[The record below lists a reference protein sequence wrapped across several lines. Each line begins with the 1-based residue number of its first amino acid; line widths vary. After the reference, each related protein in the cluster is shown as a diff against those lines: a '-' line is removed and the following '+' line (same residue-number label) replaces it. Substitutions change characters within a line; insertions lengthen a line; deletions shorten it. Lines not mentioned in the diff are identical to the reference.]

1 MMENFDISGI
11 TFENEKAMEY
21 FLPVAR
27 MYKKCRG
34 KEMFLQEKIAKA
46 MYVFATTGELLVEDG
61 MTYLPMCTTEELEK
75 IWRERGEVILQK

>member
-1 MMENFDISGI
+1 MGESFDISGI

-21 FLPVAR
+21 FLSVAR
-27 MYKKCRG
+27 MCKKCEG

-46 MYVFATTGELLVEDG
+46 MYVFATTGELLIEDG

-75 IWRERGEVILQK
+75 IWRERGEAILQK

>member
-1 MMENFDISGI
+1 MGESFDISGI

-27 MYKKCRG
+27 MYKKCEG

-46 MYVFATTGELLVEDG
+46 MYVFATTGELLIEDG

-75 IWRERGEVILQK
+75 IWRERGEAILQK

>member
-1 MMENFDISGI
+1 MEKFDISGI

-75 IWRERGEVILQK
+75 IWRERGEAILQK

>member
-1 MMENFDISGI
+1 MVENFDISGV

-61 MTYLPMCTTEELEK
+61 MTYLPMCTMDELEK
-75 IWRERGEVILQK
+75 IWRERGEAILQK

>member
-1 MMENFDISGI
+1 MVENFDISGV

-27 MYKKCRG
+27 MYKKCEC

-61 MTYLPMCTTEELEK
+61 MTYLPMCTMEELDK
-75 IWRERGEVILQK
+75 IWRERGEAILQK